1 MHPFSQFANGEK
13 QDYGCAGFNPGV
25 QLTTTGAGVG
35 GQFVVPDHVLNNPFP
50 TMTTAIHV
58 PNATP
63 VIQLA
68 TAFSITGPRK
78 LSTAL
83 LNAASPSSL
92 FPGNIPIRRR

>member
-1 MHPFSQFANGEK
+1 MK
-13 QDYGCAGFNPGV
+13 
-25 QLTTTGAGVG
+25 LTTTGAGVG

-83 LNAASPSSL
+83 SAPRPTPGSL
-92 FPGNIPIRRR
+92 ARNIPIRRR